1 MPRAAT
7 GNGVCSRF
15 VVLAGALTLPG
26 ACTSEA
32 RPSTASAP
40 VDVLVWDFPTESPPP
55 SLRLWP
61 MDPASPPRKKRG
73 LTTTNEQGRLAT
85 VVTGGDPGF
94 SWDLAS
100 PFAASF
106 VRVEVDA
113 LAPGPLQ
120 LFIATSRCPV
130 FSEPCSATAH
140 LAAGKNIVNYPLDPA
155 APLRALRLD
164 PPDVPGARFWFALV
178 ALRTG
183 AATDT
188 PFTARE
194 PIITLESTPG
204 GLRVNA
210 GAADPGIIVETPG
223 LEASRVTAVE
233 LVLRSTATVVHPQ
246 LFWEGPCGPFS
257 EACSAFLPA
266 VDAGPLT
273 HRVALAKHA
282 KWTGRIGAL
291 RLDPGPGAGEYLV
304 ERIALVRDP
313 AD

>member
-1 MPRAAT
+1 MPGAAPESRR
-7 GNGVCSRF
+7 CSR
-15 VVLAGALTLPG
+15 VVLLAYALTLSG
-26 ACTSEA
+26 ACTSES
-32 RPSTASAP
+32 RPSTASGP

-61 MDPASPPRKKRG
+61 MDPASPLRKKRG

-94 SWDLAS
+94 SWDLSS

-120 LFIATSRCPV
+120 LFVATSRCPV

-140 LAAGKNIVNYPLDPA
+140 LAVGKNIVNFPLDPA
-155 APLRALRLD
+155 APLRSFRLD
-164 PPDVPGARFWFALV
+164 PPDVPGARFWFDLV

-183 AATDT
+183 GATDT
-188 PFTARE
+188 PFTPRE
-194 PIITLESTPG
+194 PVTTLESTPG
-204 GLRVNA
+204 GLRVEA
-210 GAADPGIIVETPG
+210 GAADPGMIVETPG

-233 LVLRSTATVVHPQ
+233 LVLRSATAVVRPQ
-246 LFWEGPCGPFS
+246 LFWDGPCGQFS

-266 VDAGPLT
+266 ADAGALT
-273 HRVALAKHA
+273 HRVVLAKHA

-291 RLDPGPGAGEYLV
+291 RLDPGPGAGEYLL

-313 AD
+313 ED